1 MAQYRGLDFLD
12 YLIVIVKWKRFLII
26 LTVLTLIIGYLSVY
40 FLIPPQYDSTA
51 VIVATEDNQMNP
63 TSAMAGGLSNLPLNL
78 MGFGGMSSAA
88 RYGLFTTIIYSRTNL
103 ENVIDKFDLKNDYGK
118 ESTEKTIKLL
128 EKLIKIEITDE
139 GAYKITIRAVS
150 PEKSARMTNYL
161 IEKVNKDVIDLN
173 VKKAQENRKFL
184 EDRYTEVLA
193 NLSDAEDSLRLFQ
206 ERTGMIEAENQT
218 KSIIESY
225 ANLESDLAVKQIEL
239 AVIEKAIGENS
250 PQANNLRITV
260 KEFKNRINNYI
271 YGKGKNNVLLPL
283 SKLPKDIL
291 QYYRYFRTVEIYNAM
306 LEFIIPLYEQ
316 ARFEEVK
323 AVPVLQIID
332 YAVPPEKK
340 SYPPRTLLTLLIA
353 IVIFSIATII
363 IFLRELLKQTSN
375 EKVKFIKSEAF
386 NFKKDNK

>member
-26 LTVLTLIIGYLSVY
+26 LTFFTLIIGYLSVY
-40 FLIPPQYDSTA
+40 FLLPPQYDSTA
-51 VIVATEDNQMNP
+51 TIVATEDSQMNP
-63 TSAMAGGLSNLPLNL
+63 ISAIAGGLSDLPLNL

-88 RYGLFTTIIYSRTNL
+88 RYDLFTTIIYSRTNL

-128 EKLIKIEITDE
+128 EKLIEIEITDE